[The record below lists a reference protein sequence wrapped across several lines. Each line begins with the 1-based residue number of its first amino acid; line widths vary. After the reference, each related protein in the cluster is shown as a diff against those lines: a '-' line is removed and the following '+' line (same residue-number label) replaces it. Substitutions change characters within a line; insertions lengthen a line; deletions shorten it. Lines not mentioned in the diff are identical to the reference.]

1 MDKIFKIY
9 KISFPNGKFYIG
21 QTYNVEKRWKEHLNE
36 AKHSDYK
43 VYRAMRKYSITL
55 DDFSIEEDN
64 ILTEEEADIREIY
77 YIEKY
82 NSFYNGYNST
92 LGGKKGCIA
101 PSGENHPKAVL
112 DDEELYELRR
122 IRATKEFTCGELYN
136 KYNNILSYNG
146 FEKLWNYESRP
157 EIASEYNTP
166 ELLEFYKLD
175 RRTRQGEKHA
185 NSKLTDEEVINIRK
199 RYYIDG
205 ETTNEIYED
214 FKELYSLSGFRK
226 IIMGTSYTHIPI
238 PEKSLKCKKK
248 LPRLTKEEVVELRK
262 RYNNGESL
270 KELKQGKYSEYSD
283 NNFRN
288 MLTGKTYK
296 NY

>member
-1 MDKIFKIY
+1 M
-9 KISFPNGKFYIG
+9 
-21 QTYNVEKRWKEHLNE
+21 NE

-55 DDFSIEEDN
+55 ENFSIEEDN
-64 ILTEEEADIREIY
+64 ILTEEEADLREIY

-82 NSFYNGYNST
+82 NSFYDGYNST

-122 IRATKEFTCGELYN
+122 IRASKEFTCGELYN

-146 FEKLWNYESRP
+146 FEKLWNYERRP

-185 NSKLTDEEVINIRK
+185 NSKLTDEEVINIRN

-214 FKELYSLSGFRK
+214 FKDLYSLSGFRK

-248 LPRLTKEEVVELRK
+248 RVKFTKEEVIEFRK
-262 RYNNGESL
+262 RFQNGECL
-270 KELKQGKYSEYSD
+270 KELKQGKYVGYSD
-283 NNFRN
+283 ASFMN